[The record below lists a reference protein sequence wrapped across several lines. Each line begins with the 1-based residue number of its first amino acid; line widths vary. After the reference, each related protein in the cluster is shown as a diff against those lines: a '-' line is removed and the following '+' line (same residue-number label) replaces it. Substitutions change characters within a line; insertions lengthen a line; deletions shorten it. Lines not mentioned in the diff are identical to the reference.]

1 LVSVLGEVK
10 AAGRFPTSLYGER
23 ILDAI
28 ARAGGPATPGY
39 AMWVSLERKGHRA
52 SIPFGALMYE
62 PANNIYVLPNDVIF
76 LFSLPQ
82 TFVAFGAART
92 NGSTG
97 GQGQYQFDAW
107 HISLAEAVAKQGGL
121 NDGLAD
127 PGSVYLYRGETRE
140 VARQNGVDVNKF
152 DGPIIPVIY
161 WANLRD
167 PSGYFLARP
176 SKCGTRMSS
185 IPRTP
190 PRSKP
195 PSSWSS
201 CEPLWPP

>member
-1 LVSVLGEVK
+1 MVSLATQNTSLVSVLGEVK

-39 AMWVSLERKGHRA
+39 DMWVSLKRKGHRA

-82 TFVAFGAART
+82 TLVAFGAA
-92 NGSTG
+92 GSNATTG
-97 GQGQYQFDAW
+97 GQDAW

-140 VARQNGVDVNKF
+140 VAREIGVDVNKF

-161 WANLRD
+161 WANLAT
-167 PSGYFLARP
+167 PLAISSRRP

-185 IPRTP
+185 TPRTP
-190 PRSKP
+190 RRSKS

-201 CEPLWPP
+201 